1 MVNFRKVSLI
11 GAIFASVLVL
21 SACNSYK
28 ATTTTTGATNSSASP
43 TTGDAMMEKDA
54 VVITYTD
61 SGFSP
66 DPVNAKVGQKVV
78 FKNTSSSVVQINS
91 APHPTHTLFPELNIG
106 TIAAGASGSTSFAK
120 PGTYKYHNHL
130 NAGQNGTIIVQ

>member
-1 MVNFRKVSLI
+1 MINFKKISLA
-11 GAIFASVLVL
+11 GAIFVSVLAL

-28 ATTTTTGATNSSASP
+28 ATTTSSNPSVSSTTSAADEA
-43 TTGDAMMEKDA
+43 GA
-54 VVITYTD
+54 VVITYTN

-66 DPVNAKVGQKVV
+66 DPVNAKVGQKVI
-78 FKNTSSSVVQINS
+78 FKNNSSAAVQVNS

-106 TIAAGASGSTSFAK
+106 TISAGASGATSFAK

-130 NAGQNGTIIVQ
+130 DASQNGTIIVQ